1 MDPIVVVAA
10 GEMKTKQTKKK
21 KANKM
26 LPEIN

>member
-21 KANKM
+21 ANKM